1 MKCKYFTI
9 VSLLSLSI
17 IAPSVN
23 AAPEWVSG
31 KLSQLLNHETFFGH
45 CMVYSA
51 SFTPSNGCPAGWVSL
66 DCAGN
71 HLEKSVAGRMWD
83 SVQLAYA
90 LDKSVDIY
98 LDDSRRNNG
107 HCIASRLDVY

>member
-1 MKCKYFTI
+1 MKFNYFTI

-31 KLSQLLNHETFFGH
+31 KLSQLLNHATFFGH

-107 HCIASRLDVY
+107 HCIASRLDIY